1 MVRQQTSRLTMVAAF
16 GEPVE
21 DTDGIGLGDADGQIV
36 HGYPV
41 AFTTRANLL
50 PLRGG
55 ESVMHAR
62 LEAKNPAILTV
73 RKMTQTRRVTSDWKV
88 RLDGRVFDCKEDP
101 RESQDRRYLEI
112 LVEASP

>member
-1 MVRQQTSRLTMVAAF
+1 QTARLVKRAAF
-16 GEPVE
+16 GEPAEVS
-21 DTDGIGLGDADGQIV
+21 DDIGLGDADGQVV
-36 HGYPV
+36 HGYPI
-41 AFTTRANLL
+41 AFRTRANLL

-62 LEAKNPAILTV
+62 LAAKNPAILTV
-73 RKMTQTRRVTSDWKV
+73 RNSALTRRVTSDWKV
-88 RLDGRVFDCKEDP
+88 LIDGRVFDCKEDP